1 MQAACSPH
9 RHQAGAVG
17 VARVPASPAV
27 MSAAWAET
35 CPSHPASEPWDHAP
49 LALTALVLLVQSDS
63 PVLQVCMLRKKRGA
77 EMCEQEQGLQL
88 QRGLGSGSPKGAS
101 KLGLFSFQPWAAVP
115 HACAMVGRLS
125 KGTVCSGGDS
135 PNILHRIGAAKRSP
149 RNITLPESVFAA
161 LSPSTSLWKQRCAG
175 NDHSQA

>member
-17 VARVPASPAV
+17 VARVPLSPAV

-35 CPSHPASEPWDHAP
+35 CPSHPVSEPWGRAP
-49 LALTALVLLVQSDS
+49 LALIALVLLVQSDS
-63 PVLQVCMLRKKRGA
+63 PVLQFCMLRKKRGA
-77 EMCEQEQGLQL
+77 ERCEQEQMLQL

-115 HACAMVGRLS
+115 HACAVVGRLS
-125 KGTVCSGGDS
+125 QGTACSRGDS
-135 PNILHRIGAAKRSP
+135 PNILHGIRAAKHSP
-149 RNITLPESVFAA
+149 RNTTLSESVFAA
-161 LSPSTSLWKQRCAG
+161 LSPGTSL
-175 NDHSQA
+175 